1 MTDWGECARN
11 SVNIYTKLRSM
22 KDETRK
28 YIRQLAMASSIG
40 FQVAFAIF
48 IGLAI
53 GVWLDSRLGTF
64 PWLALV
70 FLVMGVVAGFM
81 NYYRFVRRQQQ
92 DEAKGSKS

>member
-1 MTDWGECARN
+1 MEKE
-11 SVNIYTKLRSM
+11 TK
-22 KDETRK
+22 K

-40 FQVAFAIF
+40 FQVVLSIF

-70 FLVMGVVAGFM
+70 FMVLGVAAGFL
-81 NYYRFVRRQQQ
+81 NYYRFVRQQQ
-92 DEAKGSKS
+92 EDDAEGPKK